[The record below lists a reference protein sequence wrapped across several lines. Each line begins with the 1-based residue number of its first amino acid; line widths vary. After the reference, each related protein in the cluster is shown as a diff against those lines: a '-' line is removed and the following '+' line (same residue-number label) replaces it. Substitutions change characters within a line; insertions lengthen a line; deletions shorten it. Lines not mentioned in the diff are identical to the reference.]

1 MTKKKNYEK
10 PELQVLE
17 FKHQQVLYQTSGG
30 LTGNSMP
37 DPFEDDEEI

>member
-30 LTGNSMP
+30 LGGKM
-37 DPFEDDEEI
+37 DDEFLDPEEI